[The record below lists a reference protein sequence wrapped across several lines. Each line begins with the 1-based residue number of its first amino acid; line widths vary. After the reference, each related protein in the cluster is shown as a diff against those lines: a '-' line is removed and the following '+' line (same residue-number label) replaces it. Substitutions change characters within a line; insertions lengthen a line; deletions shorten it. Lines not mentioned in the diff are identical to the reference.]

1 MPDDTAYDRPGGQSP
16 VPAYEGPRPPM
27 AAHWPAP
34 PGGWQHD
41 YSGGPLLNDGA
52 AATKADLGTAPE
64 TATDPF
70 PAGPA
75 GPIPSGPGLAGSP
88 ITTGPPPMG
97 SAVPERSRPKHLP
110 IILSIVAGVV
120 LLGLITAAAVGT
132 AMGVHRY
139 RADHKQATVGMDQP
153 VRDGSFQFTADR
165 VQCGVDEI
173 GTPDDYQTPTGQ
185 FCVVTLTIKN
195 VGTDPAIFADAIQKA
210 YGPGGVWFG
219 SDSEAAF
226 YANPDPNI
234 FFNDINPGNK
244 VQALVVY
251 DIPTEDRI
259 LRLEV
264 HENPTTRGAIIKIG

>member
-1 MPDDTAYDRPGGQSP
+1 
-16 VPAYEGPRPPM
+16 
-27 AAHWPAP
+27 
-34 PGGWQHD
+34 
-41 YSGGPLLNDGA
+41 
-52 AATKADLGTAPE
+52 
-64 TATDPF
+64 
-70 PAGPA
+70 
-75 GPIPSGPGLAGSP
+75 
-88 ITTGPPPMG
+88 MG

-110 IILSIVAGVV
+110 IILSIVAGVL
-120 LLGLITAAAVGT
+120 LLGLITAAAIGT
-132 AMGVHRY
+132 VAGVHRY
-139 RADHKQATVGMDQP
+139 RADHKQTMVGMDQP
-153 VRDGSFQFTADR
+153 VRDGAFQFTADQ
-165 VQCGVDEI
+165 VQCGVSAI

-251 DIPTEDRI
+251 DIPTDDHI